1 MYDTHFLAFHCR
13 KIFIQ
18 NLSLDCR
25 IGAYDSE
32 KLHPQQVLFNCEIWI
47 TLQASTSMEDELGDV
62 LNYDRIVNT
71 ITEIASVKHY
81 NLQETLVDTIADQ
94 LVSLPGVALLRLTSA
109 KTEAYPNVQAVG
121 IEVWRQGLSPTHH
134 HEQ

>member
-18 NLSLDCR
+18 NLSIDCR

-32 KLHPQQVLFNCEIWI
+32 KLRPQQVLFNCELWI
-47 TLQASTSMEDELGDV
+47 TLEASTSTEDELGDV
-62 LNYDRIVNT
+62 LNYDRIVTT
-71 ITEIASVKHY
+71 ITEIATAKHY

-94 LVSLPGVALLRLTSA
+94 LSVLPGVTLLRLTSA
-109 KTEAYPNVQAVG
+109 KTKAYPNVQAVG
-121 IEVWRQGLSPTHH
+121 IEVWRHGSSSPLH